1 VFSVSPA
8 EILTIAVVALLV
20 FGPRRLPEIA
30 RKAGKILREV
40 RNAATEL
47 TSGLEA
53 EYKDI
58 VDPVRDAREEMR
70 DAIAG
75 LDRKVTLP
83 TEPGDAPSADEPP
96 SGKDSDES
104 AS

>member
-8 EILTIAVVALLV
+8 EIITIAVKV
-20 FGPRRLPEIA
+20 
-30 RKAGKILREV
+30 LREV

-58 VDPVRDAREEMR
+58 VDPIRDAREEMR
-70 DAIAG
+70 GAIAG
-75 LDRKVTLP
+75 LDRKVVP
-83 TEPGDAPSADEPP
+83 PAEPSDSPSVDEQPPGEDTGD
-96 SGKDSDES
+96 SGS
-104 AS
+104 

>member
-1 VFSVSPA
+1 MFSVSPA

-30 RKAGKILREV
+30 RKAGKVLREV

-47 TSGLEA
+47 TAGLEA

-58 VDPVRDAREEMR
+58 ADPIRDAREEMS

-83 TEPGDAPSADEPP
+83 PPPADPASVDEEPPGDDNGEGGS
-96 SGKDSDES
+96 
-104 AS
+104 